1 MHSRMSLETP
11 PLPAGRALDAPAH
24 PMFPARWS
32 RRAFSQ
38 QAVSEADLAASFEAA
53 RWAAS
58 CYNDQPWYFRYA
70 TREGGRHA
78 DVASVLVE
86 GNRSWAQ
93 AAPVLGVVFTRRALT
108 KTGAENA
115 WSRFDAGA
123 ASAQFALQAS
133 LLGLSVHFMA
143 GFDPARAYEVFA
155 MDPSE
160 WDAIAAFAVGHPG
173 EPSTLPEAL
182 AERELPSGR
191 KPRSEVAQELV

>member
-1 MHSRMSLETP
+1 MSQPHS
-11 PLPAGRALDAPAH
+11 PLPEGRTLEAAADPIFA
-24 PMFPARWS
+24 ARWS

-38 QAVSEADLAASFEAA
+38 RLVSTDQLAACFEAA

-58 CYNDQPWYFRYA
+58 CYNDQPWHFRYA
-70 TREGGRHA
+70 SSASPRHA
-78 DVASVLVE
+78 DAASVLVE

-93 AAPVLGVVFTRRALT
+93 AAPVIGVVFTRRALT

-143 GFDPARAYEVFA
+143 GFDPARAYEVFQL
-155 MDPSE
+155 DPAE
-160 WDAIAAFAVGHPG
+160 WDAIAAFALGHPG
-173 EPSTLPEAL
+173 ERADLPEGL
-182 AERELPSGR
+182 AQRELPSGR
-191 KPRSEVAQELV
+191 KPLAEVAEELV

>member
-1 MHSRMSLETP
+1 MNQPPSFLPEGRTLEAAADP
-11 PLPAGRALDAPAH
+11 IFA
-24 PMFPARWS
+24 ARWS

-38 QAVSEADLAASFEAA
+38 QAVNADQLAASFEAA

-58 CYNDQPWYFRYA
+58 CYNDQPWHFRYA
-70 TREGGRHA
+70 TRESARHA
-78 DVASVLVE
+78 DAAGVLVE

-143 GFDPARAYEVFA
+143 GFDPARAYEVFDL
-155 MDPSE
+155 DPAE
-160 WDAIAAFAVGHPG
+160 WDAIAAFALGHPG
-173 EPSTLPEAL
+173 ETADLPESL
-182 AERELPSGR
+182 AAREQPSGR
-191 KPRSEVAQELV
+191 KPLAEVAQEIV